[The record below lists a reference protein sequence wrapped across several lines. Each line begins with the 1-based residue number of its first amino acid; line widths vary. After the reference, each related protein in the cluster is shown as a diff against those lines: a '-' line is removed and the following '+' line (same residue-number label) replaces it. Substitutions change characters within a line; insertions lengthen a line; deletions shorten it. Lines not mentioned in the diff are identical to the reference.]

1 MLPRT
6 TLALLALLGLVVR
19 AGAALGGGVL
29 ARDGI
34 AYLAFARLAK
44 DGEWAA
50 LGAAH
55 YPPGYPALLAGL
67 SPLVGLDARGA
78 ALASALAGAL
88 LAPATALLAA
98 PLGRRA
104 AVFAGLLGALLP
116 IAVELGS
123 AALAD
128 GLHLTLVAWTLVLL
142 QRLHEGRGCP
152 WATAAGAA
160 VAGGLAYLTRP
171 EALVVVGAGALGLL
185 VLPRPARVA
194 GAGRRAADVARLALP
209 AVVVALPYLLV
220 IQAHAV
226 LGGEAGA
233 GSFKL
238 TLKQNLPQ
246 ILAAVRADGVAR
258 NALHLVRHALA
269 HLAVAAPGGL
279 VALAGTRGWSAAA
292 RRHAARLA
300 LTGGALLLAFAVV
313 RDDRR
318 YAAQL
323 ALLALPLCGLGLARL
338 ARAFPWRPDPLAV
351 AVALAL
357 VCLPLGLRDPHAR
370 KATWREAG
378 LLLRGCAR
386 VVAEDSRAAFY
397 AGAEDVTAA
406 LLPDPRDGAALV
418 ELARARRAD
427 ALVVPAAAGPAVA
440 ALVGPPVA
448 ALRPDG
454 AEPLDVF
461 RLR

>member
-1 MLPRT
+1 VLPPT

-19 AGAALGGGVL
+19 VGAALGGGVL

-34 AYLAFARLAK
+34 AYLAFARLAR

-55 YPPGYPALLAGL
+55 YPPGYPVLVAAL
-67 SPLVGLDARGA
+67 SPALGLDERGA
-78 ALASALAGAL
+78 ALASALVGAL
-88 LAPATALLAA
+88 LAPAMALLAA

-104 AVFAGLLGALLP
+104 AVFTGLLGALLP
-116 IAVELGS
+116 VAVELGS
-123 AALAD
+123 AVQAD
-128 GLHLTLVAWTLVLL
+128 GLHLTLVASTLVLL

-152 WATAAGAA
+152 WAAALGAA

-185 VLPRPARVA
+185 VLPRPAGVS
-194 GAGRRAADVARLALP
+194 GPGRRVADVARLALP
-209 AVVVALPYLLV
+209 AVAVALPYLLV

-246 ILAAVRADGVAR
+246 ILAAVRAEGVAR
-258 NALHLVRHALA
+258 NAFHLVRHALA

-279 VALAGTRGWSAAA
+279 VALAGWGAWSPAA
-292 RRHAARLA
+292 RRQAARLA
-300 LTGGALLLAFAVV
+300 LTGAALLLAFAVV

-323 ALLALPLCGLGLARL
+323 ALLALPSCGLGLARL
-338 ARAFPWRPDPLAV
+338 ARALPWRPDPLAV
-351 AVALAL
+351 GVATAL
-357 VCLPLGLRDPHAR
+357 VCLPLGLRDHHAR
-370 KATWREAG
+370 KATWREVG
-378 LLLRGCAR
+378 LSLRGCAR

-406 LLPDPRDGAALV
+406 HLPDPRDAAALV
-418 ELARARRAD
+418 ELARARGAD
-427 ALVVPAAAGPAVA
+427 ALVVPAAASPAVA
-440 ALVGPPVA
+440 ALLGPPVA
-448 ALRPDG
+448 VFRPDD
-454 AEPLDVF
+454 AEALDVF